1 MEELYKKGTF
11 TYDYVRFAPQK
22 QIDLHSQKSWELD
35 YILAGR
41 GTRTLGDRQEQFQ
54 EGEIILVPP
63 EIPHQ
68 WKFDPEYT
76 DAVGKI
82 SNITIIFDDLL
93 LDSILRVFP
102 DMQLSISHIRDM
114 KNTAISY
121 GGDTRRK
128 LAAVMDGMRYE
139 SASERPASFLRI
151 LQLLGEVSG
160 AKQMGAYLKVS
171 LEEHRKMQLRTF
183 VASNL
188 SRQVSLKEIASHV
201 GMNEAA
207 FCVFFKKH
215 YGQTFIEYLNAQRL
229 EYARNLL
236 EKGELTV
243 TEVCYACG
251 FSSPPYFSRIFRK
264 SFGLSPQQYARS
276 RHDPPKIL

>member
-1 MEELYKKGTF
+1 MTEIYKTGTF
-11 TYDYVRFAPQK
+11 RYDYVRFSPSK
-22 QIDLHSQKSWELD
+22 QIALHAHKSWELD
-35 YILAGR
+35 CILKGR
-41 GTRTLGDRQEQFQ
+41 GTHILGDSRDEFQ
-54 EGEIILVPP
+54 EGEVILVPP

-68 WKFDPEYT
+68 WEFDPDCT
-76 DAVGKI
+76 DAGGNI
-82 SNITIIFDDLL
+82 CNITIIFDDLL

-102 DMQLSISHIRDM
+102 DMQVSISHIREM

-128 LAAVMDGMRYE
+128 IAATMGGMRYE

-160 AKQMGAYLKVS
+160 AKQTGTYLKVS
-171 LEEHRKMQLRTF
+171 LEERRNMQIRTL
-183 VASNL
+183 VSSNL
-188 SRQVSLKEIASHV
+188 SRPISLKEIASHV

-207 FCVFFKKH
+207 FCVFFKRH
-215 YGQTFIEYLNAQRL
+215 YGQTFVEYLNAQRL
-229 EYARNLL
+229 EYAKYLL
-236 EKGELTV
+236 DKGELTV

-251 FSSPPYFSRIFRK
+251 FNSPPYFSRVFRK

-276 RHDPPKIL
+276 RQNQPKTL

>member
-76 DAVGKI
+76 DTVGKI

-93 LDSILRVFP
+93 LDSILRIFP

-128 LAAVMDGMRYE
+128 LAAVMDGMHYE
-139 SASERPASFLRI
+139 SAVERPASFLRI

-171 LEEHRKMQLRTF
+171 LEEHRKMQIRTF

-188 SRQVSLKEIASHV
+188 SRPVSLKEIASHV

-276 RHDPPKIL
+276 QQKWPKTL